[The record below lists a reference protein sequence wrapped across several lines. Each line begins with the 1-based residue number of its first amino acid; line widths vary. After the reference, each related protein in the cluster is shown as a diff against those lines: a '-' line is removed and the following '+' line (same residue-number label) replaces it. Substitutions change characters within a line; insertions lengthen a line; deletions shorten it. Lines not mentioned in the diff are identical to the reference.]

1 MYMMVYF
8 RCPSTAVGQ
17 SALADDLA
25 SEAPSEVAG
34 AARGARPLHGRFL
47 RFIPFLHAHTCRLH
61 GFSAGKKHPPSAARA
76 CRGSEQADTFA
87 RLLTDL

>member
-8 RCPSTAVGQ
+8 RCPSAAVGQ

-25 SEAPSEVAG
+25 SEAPSEAAG
-34 AARGARPLHGRFL
+34 SPPAPRPVFTFPSCSHLPITRLL
-47 RFIPFLHAHTCRLH
+47 RR
-61 GFSAGKKHPPSAARA
+61 KKHPPSTARA

-87 RLLTDL
+87 RVLTDL